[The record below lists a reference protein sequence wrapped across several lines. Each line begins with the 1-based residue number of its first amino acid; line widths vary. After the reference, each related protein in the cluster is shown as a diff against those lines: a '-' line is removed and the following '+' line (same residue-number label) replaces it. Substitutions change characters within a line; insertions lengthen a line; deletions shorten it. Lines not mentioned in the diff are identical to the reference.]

1 MLQLL
6 YCNNTNVRTVYHL
19 YSVNYIKKKKTRKQ
33 SNTYKLFKMSYILYF
48 IYLCLN
54 ELLEYINLFIYRD
67 NIVTVNIIYL
77 WRYYIPLFLK
87 WTKCATYYLFIIF
100 CYIAMLFTID
110 IKQNNYFKFLL
121 LNRIELKSVSKSRPF
136 TFFWIINLVLV
147 NFFNI
152 NVVLRPSLCQV
163 LFTAPLQ
170 KALET
175 SPFFNKKKLKEGIRL
190 VEHGIRALKG

>member
-1 MLQLL
+1 MFVQCITFIVSTTL
-6 YCNNTNVRTVYHL
+6 
-19 YSVNYIKKKKTRKQ
+19 KKKKQENNQTHINYLRWAI
-33 SNTYKLFKMSYILYF
+33 YLYF

-136 TFFWIINLVLV
+136 TFFWIINLDLV